1 MEFKTAADAHAAI
14 TTLQDFNL
22 NGRPIFLREDRKGP
36 LGLPPPPGRAGGGFG
51 GGGGGFGGGGNF
63 GGGGG
68 GFGGGGGNF
77 GGGRGNFGGGNF
89 GARNFGGSGGGSGS
103 FGGGGMANCKV
114 CVRASGRASSW
125 HR

>member
-1 MEFKTAADAHAAI
+1 MVEFKTAADAHAAI

-36 LGLPPPPGRAGGGFG
+36 QGLPPPPGR
-51 GGGGGFGGGGNF
+51 GGGGGFGGGGGNF

-89 GARNFGGSGGGSGS
+89 GARNFSGGGGGSGS
-103 FGGGGMANCKV
+103 FGGGEMSNCKV
-114 CVRASGRASSW
+114 CVRA
-125 HR
+125 